1 MYLVNCLTGYS
12 VFLQHTVNCNCQL
25 SEWLPAVE
33 LGVPRGFILH
43 WVHCYIVSILYD
55 IRYVVK
61 HSSIKIFADDISLYQ
76 VYVMM
81 IVYS

>member
-1 MYLVNCLTGYS
+1 MNLVNCLTGYI

-25 SEWLPAVE
+25 SEWLPVE

-43 WVHCYIVSILYD
+43 WVHYNIVSILYD

-76 VYVMM
+76 LYVMM